1 MIEIN
6 KDNPLKGN
14 RITGIG
20 SALVDLL
27 IHESDSFL
35 MELGKEKGGMTLV
48 ESQDIDAILEKTRHP
63 PMVVP
68 GGAACN
74 TIVGVGQLGGSARFI
89 GQRGDDAPGELY
101 QDALEKCHVEP
112 VFYTSATPTGR
123 VLSVITPDAQR
134 SMFTCLGASTELNP
148 EEITPALFKDT
159 AIAVIEGYLLFNPDL
174 MTACLESAS
183 KAGALIALDLASF
196 EVVEATKPLLEKI
209 VGAHVD
215 ILIANEDEARA
226 YTGHS
231 DEGMALDALAAQAPL
246 AVLKKGARGSCL
258 AHDGRIIEILPET
271 GNPAID
277 TTGAGDLW
285 AAGFLFG
292 LAHGFSL
299 EKSGRLAS
307 LLGYE
312 VCQVVGA
319 HIPQAGWQRIHTFMK
334 ERDIA

>member
-1 MIEIN
+1 MVEIN
-6 KDNPLKGN
+6 RAKPLNGN
-14 RITGIG
+14 RITGVG

-27 IHESDSFL
+27 IHESDAFL

-48 ESQDIDAILEKTRHP
+48 ENHDIDALLERATGQP
-63 PMVVP
+63 VVVP

-74 TIVGVGQLGGSARFI
+74 TIVGVGKLGGSARFI
-89 GQRGDDAPGELY
+89 GQRGGDDPGRFY
-101 QDALEKCHVEP
+101 QDALETCGVDP
-112 VFYTSATPTGR
+112 IFYTSATPTGR

-148 EEITPALFKDT
+148 DKITPELFTDT
-159 AIAVIEGYLLFNPDL
+159 AIAVIEGYLLFNPHL
-174 MTACLESAS
+174 MTACLESAQA
-183 KAGALIALDLASF
+183 AGALIALDLASF
-196 EVVEATKPLLEKI
+196 EVVNATRSLLEKI
-209 VGAHVD
+209 VETHVD

-226 YTGHS
+226 YTGHD
-231 DEGMALDALAAQAPL
+231 DEAMALEVLAAQAPL
-246 AVLKKGARGSCL
+246 AVLKKGARGSSL
-258 AHDGRIIEILPET
+258 AHEGRIIDIAPET
-271 GNPAID
+271 GNSARD

-299 EKSGRLAS
+299 EDSGRLGS

-319 HIPQAGWQRIHTFMK
+319 HIPEDAWHRIHRFTAQRK
-334 ERDIA
+334 GA